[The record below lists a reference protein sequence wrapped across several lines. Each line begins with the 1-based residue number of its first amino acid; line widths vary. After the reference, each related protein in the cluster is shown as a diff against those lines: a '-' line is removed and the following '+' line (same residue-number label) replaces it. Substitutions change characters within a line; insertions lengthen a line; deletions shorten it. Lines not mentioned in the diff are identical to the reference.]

1 MKKTIELWGLDPNSP
16 MHILIT
22 TELVNI
28 FGCLQKQECL
38 GQLYLIMYLALLA
51 ELARPILTHY
61 GAYNQISCKDL

>member
-22 TELVNI
+22 TE